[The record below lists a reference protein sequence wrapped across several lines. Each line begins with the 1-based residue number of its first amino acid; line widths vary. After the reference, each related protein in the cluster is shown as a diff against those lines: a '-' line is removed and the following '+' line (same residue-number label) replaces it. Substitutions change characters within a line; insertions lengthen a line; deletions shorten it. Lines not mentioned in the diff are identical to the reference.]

1 MTEQKTTRGSSIDG
15 AASALDDELC
25 SVCGR
30 PPHVCDDP
38 ECVPVRDLAYVNCP
52 ICGETAGTNETAI
65 NKKLVRT
72 RRVLAKLLYA
82 FDNDTTTAAQ
92 LRKVYAAEIAE
103 AEALLHNAEI
113 RGGEAVPLD

>member
-1 MTEQKTTRGSSIDG
+1 MTDKVTTDDSSIDG
-15 AASALDDELC
+15 AASALDDGLC

-38 ECVPVRDLAYVNCP
+38 ECVSARDLAYVNCP
-52 ICGETAGTNETAI
+52 ICGETAGTNESAI
-65 NKKLVRT
+65 NKKLVQT
-72 RRVLAKLLYA
+72 RRVLARLLYA

-103 AEALLHNAEI
+103 AEALLHN
-113 RGGEAVPLD
+113 LK